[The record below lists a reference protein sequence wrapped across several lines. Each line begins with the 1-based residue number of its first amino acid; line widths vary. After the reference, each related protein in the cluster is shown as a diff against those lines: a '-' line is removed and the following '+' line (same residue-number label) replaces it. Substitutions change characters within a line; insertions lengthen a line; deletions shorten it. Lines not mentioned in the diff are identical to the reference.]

1 MRQDAWGFIVKV
13 AGSSSV
19 YTRVNISACVDLLRL
34 GGRKRNK
41 VHIHSTETF
50 YIKIKVDFALAKVVS
65 GFEGPSLS
73 AQRSSTSHLNLDAY
87 HVFRLHSFVLV
98 FPLCSSKSATKAA
111 L

>member
-1 MRQDAWGFIVKV
+1 MRAI
-13 AGSSSV
+13 
-19 YTRVNISACVDLLRL
+19 CVDLLRL
-34 GGRKRNK
+34 GGGKRNK
-41 VHIHSTETF
+41 EVHIHSTETF

-73 AQRSSTSHLNLDAY
+73 AQRSSTSHLNLDVY
-87 HVFRLHSFVLV
+87 YVFRLHSFVLV